1 MEKQIVIFGTGKL
14 GKTALYYYRQQRE
27 IACLI
32 DNNAGVWG
40 DTIENVPVCSPEI
53 LSSYHPDRI
62 KVVIAVREDK
72 ENIQR
77 QLYEEYGIGETIS
90 FQIDE
95 APLSYASPEAFAGI
109 RPGIIVCF
117 SGGLGNQMFQY
128 ALAKCFMKCNDRVAA
143 DISSYSLWSKA
154 GFELPV
160 VFPAA
165 QLDTS
170 TWREKIYYEKV
181 VQLRYREPDMCSEAY
196 RQTDTAVL
204 RRKQGLIEG
213 YWQSVQYVDMVRDEL
228 RRDFRFQ
235 EKNDGGLRNMTGAVK
250 SCNAVSVH
258 IRRQDYLK
266 SSALYGGICTDEYYE
281 KAIAHMLR
289 QAADAVFYFFS
300 DDMAWV
306 RETYRELKNAV
317 FVSREMFD
325 DYEDWYD
332 MWLMS
337 CCRHNI
343 IANSSFSWWGAW
355 LNGSM
360 DKQVIAPRKWIAG
373 KEISDI
379 CPESWI
385 RI

>member
-1 MEKQIVIFGTGKL
+1 
-14 GKTALYYYRQQRE
+14 
-27 IACLI
+27 
-32 DNNAGVWG
+32 
-40 DTIENVPVCSPEI
+40 
-53 LSSYHPDRI
+53 
-62 KVVIAVREDK
+62 
-72 ENIQR
+72 
-77 QLYEEYGIGETIS
+77 
-90 FQIDE
+90 
-95 APLSYASPEAFAGI
+95 
-109 RPGIIVCF
+109 
-117 SGGLGNQMFQY
+117 
-128 ALAKCFMKCNDRVAA
+128 
-143 DISSYSLWSKA
+143 
-154 GFELPV
+154 
-160 VFPAA
+160 
-165 QLDTS
+165 
-170 TWREKIYYEKV
+170 
-181 VQLRYREPDMCSEAY
+181 MCSEAY